1 MTLSVLR
8 RLGRTVLGSR
18 RRGRA
23 GSGAAR
29 RATPGTT
36 PRHDFLTAVHERLRP
51 RTYLEIGVNDGR
63 SLARSHVPSI
73 AIDPA
78 FKVTV
83 EIRADV
89 HLVRATSDDF
99 FARPDP
105 LAHFRGRGLLFL
117 GTDPDAVPAIDL
129 AFIDGMHLFEFALRD
144 FMNVERFSAPASV
157 IVFDDVLPR
166 SVEEAARDRVS
177 RAWAGD
183 VYKVIAVLRRY
194 RPDLIVVPVDSKPT
208 GLVVVLAPD
217 SASTVLRDAYDEI
230 LAANVVGDPQLVPA
244 AILRREGAVDPEA
257 LAASGVWSALVQA
270 REGGLPRSEV
280 ATMLRHELGSTLG
293 EDEGAG

>member
-1 MTLSVLR
+1 M
-8 RLGRTVLGSR
+8 
-18 RRGRA
+18 
-23 GSGAAR
+23 
-29 RATPGTT
+29 
-36 PRHDFLTAVHERLRP
+36 
-51 RTYLEIGVNDGR
+51 
-63 SLARSHVPSI
+63 PSI

-105 LAHFRGRGLLFL
+105 LGHFRGRDLPPLDN
-117 GTDPDAVPAIDL
+117 DPDAVPAIDL

-144 FMNVERFSAPASV
+144 FMNVERFAAPASV
-157 IVFDDVLPR
+157 ILFDDVLPR
-166 SVEEAARDRVS
+166 SVDEAARNRVS

-194 RPDLIVVPVDSKPT
+194 RPDLIVIPVDSKPT

-217 SASTVLRDAYDEI
+217 STSTVLRDAYDEI
-230 LAANVVGDPQLVPA
+230 LAANVVDDPQPVPG

-257 LAASGVWSALVQA
+257 LAASAVWPAIVEA
-270 REGGLPRSEV
+270 RDRGLPRGEV
-280 ATMLRHELGSTLG
+280 ETMLRQALGSTLR
-293 EDEGAG
+293 EDAGTG